1 MQRLFHTLP
10 SGVREAAD
18 ATVDLAS
25 APASSLKVVTPHAS
39 NTLPD
44 GVCRALWVGTAGDVA
59 VIAEDDTV
67 AITLTAVPAGSVLPV
82 RAKAVRVAGTTAGNI
97 VALY

>member
-25 APASSLKVVTPHAS
+25 APASSLKAVTPHATD
-39 NTLPD
+39 TLPN
-44 GVCRALWVGTAGDVA
+44 GVCRALWIGAAGDVA
-59 VIAEDDTV
+59 MIAEDDTLAV
-67 AITLTAVPAGSVLPV
+67 TLTAVPAGSVLPV
-82 RAKAVRVAGTTAGNI
+82 RAKAVRAAGTTASNI